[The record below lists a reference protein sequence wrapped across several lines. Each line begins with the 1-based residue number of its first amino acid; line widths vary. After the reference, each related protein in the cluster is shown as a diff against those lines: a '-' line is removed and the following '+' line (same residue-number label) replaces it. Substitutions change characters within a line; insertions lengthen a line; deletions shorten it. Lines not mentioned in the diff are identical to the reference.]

1 MKMSGK
7 KPITRSI
14 RWLWAIGDAGFGAVT
29 MISLNYFP
37 PFLTDYAKFSLPMV
51 AIILG
56 LCNGIDTIMAPF
68 AGIFIEKIKMPWG
81 KFRSWLL
88 VGSLIVFV
96 FNILQYTRFSGNEM
110 VSAIII
116 IIGAAVGRTFWNV
129 TFTADTGM
137 IPILADTQSDY
148 THLMARRQMWQ
159 YVGRLLFSISG
170 VPLIALFSGLIS
182 PYWAIFIVAVIFSLL
197 MVIGWWIE
205 FGISGGYEESIP
217 HPVNRAGTTKWT
229 DMIKVL
235 KNGPLWALIVG
246 ATLRDIGMFS
256 FTAFAFYYFRY
267 VWNNLPAFGH
277 YMTVSSIMST
287 VVTMFIAKH
296 LIDKLGPKKMWIVSA
311 FVASVLFVFL
321 RIFARN
327 AYWFIIVN
335 TFNYFTWASAMAVH
349 PMLFTDV
356 AIYAEWKMGIEAR
369 GFILG
374 LGNINTKVAVF
385 VSGLILSGV
394 LILIKFVP
402 DVEQSAVSVSALN
415 SAFCL
420 IPPAFYILHILVM
433 VFAYR
438 LDDETIAKMKA
449 EIETRR
455 AVQPA

>member
-1 MKMSGK
+1 MSGK
-7 KPITRSI
+7 KQITRPI
-14 RWLWAIGDAGFGAVT
+14 RWLWALGDAGFAAVV

-56 LCNGIDTIMAPF
+56 FCNGIDTIMAPF
-68 AGIFIEKIKMPWG
+68 VGIFIEKIKMPWG

-88 VGSLIVFV
+88 VGGLIVFV
-96 FNILQYTRFSGNEM
+96 FNILQYTRFSHNE
-110 VSAIII
+110 VLSAIII
-116 IIGAAVGRTFWNV
+116 IVGAGVGRTMWNV

-137 IPILADTQSDY
+137 IPILADASSDY
-148 THLMARRQMWQ
+148 NHLMARRQMWQ
-159 YVGRLLFSISG
+159 YVGRLSFSISG
-170 VPLIALFSGLIS
+170 VPLIALFTGLIS

-205 FGISGGYEESIP
+205 FGISGGYEESVP
-217 HPVNRAGTTKWT
+217 QPANRMGTTTWV
-229 DMIKVL
+229 DMAKVL
-235 KNGPLWALIVG
+235 KNGPLWVLIVG
-246 ATLRDIGMFS
+246 ATLRDIGMFT
-256 FTAFAFYYFRY
+256 FIGFAFYYFRY

-277 YMTVSSIMST
+277 YMIVSSIMST

-296 LIDKLGPKKMWIVSA
+296 LISKLGPKKMWIVSA
-311 FVASVLFVFL
+311 SIASVLFVFL

-327 AYWFIIVN
+327 AYWFIV
-335 TFNYFTWASAMAVH
+335 TDAFNAFTWASAMAVH

-356 AIYAEWKMGIEAR
+356 ATYAEWKTGIEAR

-385 VSGLILSGV
+385 VSGLVLSGV
-394 LILIKFVP
+394 LMLIKFVP
-402 DVEQSAVSVSALN
+402 DAEQSAASISALH

-433 VFAYR
+433 TFAYR
-438 LDDETIAKMKA
+438 LDGGTIEKMKA
-449 EIETRR
+449 EIEARR
-455 AVQPA
+455 AAQLA